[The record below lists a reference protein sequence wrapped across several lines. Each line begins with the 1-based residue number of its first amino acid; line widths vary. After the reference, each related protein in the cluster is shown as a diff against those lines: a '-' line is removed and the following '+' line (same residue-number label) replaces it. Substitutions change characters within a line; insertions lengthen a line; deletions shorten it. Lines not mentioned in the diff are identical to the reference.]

1 MENVISLEQFK
12 SDKEKEIA
20 VVNIPLT
27 AEDLIEQAVDITVII
42 EEITKLLEEGHDIA
56 VEYPMGI
63 RPLAYILMKI
73 DPDIRYVTTEEII
86 TRKLKSLILL
96 KPVYKEESKS
106 VMLSDSIRLNNS
118 FIKSLIADGKGKLD
132 EEGLLIVD
140 DKIDYGL

>member
-12 SDKEKEIA
+12 SDKEKEIS

-27 AEDLIEQAVDITVII
+27 AEDLIEQAVDINVII

-132 EEGLLIVD
+132 EKGMLIVD